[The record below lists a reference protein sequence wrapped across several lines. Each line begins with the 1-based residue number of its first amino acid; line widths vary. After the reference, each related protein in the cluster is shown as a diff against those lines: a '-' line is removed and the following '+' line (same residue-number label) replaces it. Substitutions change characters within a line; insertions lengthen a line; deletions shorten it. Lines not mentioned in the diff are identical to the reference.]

1 MSKEQPI
8 NIAGTQIPVT
18 AVHGDIDIPA
28 VLRFPPFVDWVNA
41 LSKETHDDLE
51 KELEVKKVEIQNV
64 DYFGPK
70 LGFIKFK
77 IDARLKENGKNIPGI
92 VFMRGGSVA
101 VLLILRSKENDGSIV
116 SEHVVLTVQP
126 RIAVPSFG
134 FPELPAGMLDGSGN
148 FAGKASEEIKEE
160 TGLEIKDHELIDMT
174 GLSFGEKYRG
184 AYPSPGGC
192 DEFMRLCLCIKEMRR
207 EQVQELEGR
216 LCGLREHGESITVK
230 LVKLNDLWKIPDM
243 KALSALTLYNELRRE
258 VSVFFMNTSHSVT
271 NGNHSSEKNGVHYF
285 NGSGVASNGNDND
298 IKINSN
304 GRNGSNN
311 DSHVYHMPDSYVNG
325 ASPVTPSNGV
335 FDHSKQ
341 DPETVI
347 EISPNGRYAKLN
359 TVLGKG
365 AYKVVWK
372 AIDRD
377 EGYEVAW
384 NCFQT
389 TRAEYIELNQ
399 EIEILRQVRHPN
411 IINFHYCWYKDAEF
425 IFVTELMTSGTLREY
440 IRKLSLPNPKI
451 VKRWSR
457 QILKGLIYL
466 HSHDPPIIHRDIKC
480 DNIFINGAH
489 GEVKIGDMGTA
500 KMKLGKKYTVIGTPE
515 FMAPEMYE
523 ERGYNE
529 KVDIY
534 AFGMCL
540 LEMVTGEYPYSECK
554 NAAQIYKK
562 VIQGTRPES
571 LAKVQDEEILDLI
584 NNCLSPENERY
595 TAEQIVVH
603 PFLTVE
609 PEVVLIAADERRTHL
624 KLQVVFKGMDN
635 LSVKFDFKVEKD
647 TAEEVVKEM
656 IDESVLPQKYQQFI
670 THEINRILRDLNK
683 ASKDDDSN
691 DEIRHW
697 NSLPGTPPFP
707 GGISPHLPP
716 HNSPGSFALPLTLD
730 RDNSPNSTSSG
741 PVTSDSLRRT
751 QEWQAE
757 ELEDILP
764 LKDYPNETPIEDFV
778 HETAVATNRDPEK
791 AKEWTTKLKHQ
802 DIMTIGDLRD
812 LLEEDWAGIGLTVFA
827 SRALKNALY
836 GKSLRSPGLYPR
848 SMGSSSANISG
859 GEEGL

>member
-1 MSKEQPI
+1 MDTPHPI
-8 NIAGTQIPVT
+8 
-18 AVHGDIDIPA
+18 
-28 VLRFPPFVDWVNA
+28 VN
-41 LSKETHDDLE
+41 
-51 KELEVKKVEIQNV
+51 
-64 DYFGPK
+64 
-70 LGFIKFK
+70 
-77 IDARLKENGKNIPGI
+77 GI
-92 VFMRGGSVA
+92 
-101 VLLILRSKENDGSIV
+101 
-116 SEHVVLTVQP
+116 
-126 RIAVPSFG
+126 
-134 FPELPAGMLDGSGN
+134 
-148 FAGKASEEIKEE
+148 
-160 TGLEIKDHELIDMT
+160 
-174 GLSFGEKYRG
+174 
-184 AYPSPGGC
+184 
-192 DEFMRLCLCIKEMRR
+192 
-207 EQVQELEGR
+207 
-216 LCGLREHGESITVK
+216 
-230 LVKLNDLWKIPDM
+230 
-243 KALSALTLYNELRRE
+243 
-258 VSVFFMNTSHSVT
+258 
-271 NGNHSSEKNGVHYF
+271 HSSKKNGVHHF
-285 NGSGVASNGNDND
+285 NGSGVESNGHGVE
-298 IKINSN
+298 ISK

-311 DSHVYHMPDSYVNG
+311 DLNTYYMPDSYNNG
-325 ASPVTPSNGV
+325 TSPVTQSNGV

-389 TRAEYIELNQ
+389 TRAEYNELNQ

-457 QILKGLIYL
+457 QILRGLIHL
-466 HSHDPPIIHRDIKC
+466 HSHNPPIIHRDIKC

-562 VIQGTRPES
+562 VIQGIKPES

-595 TAEQIVVH
+595 TAEQIRAH
-603 PFLTVE
+603 PFFTVE
-609 PEVVLIAADERRTHL
+609 PEVLLAAADETKTHL
-624 KLQVVFKGMDN
+624 KLQVVFKEGTDN

-647 TAEEVVKEM
+647 TAEEVVEEM
-656 IDESVLPQKYQQFI
+656 IDEKVLPRKYQQFI

-683 ASKDDDSN
+683 SSKDDDSN
-691 DEIRHW
+691 DEISRHW
-697 NSLPGTPPFP
+697 NSQPGTPPFP
-707 GGISPHLPP
+707 NGISPHLPP
-716 HNSPGSFALPLTLD
+716 HNSPGSFAPPLTLD

-741 PVTSDSLRRT
+741 PATSESQRKTQT
-751 QEWQAE
+751 QEWQTE
-757 ELEDILP
+757 ELDDILP
-764 LKDYPNETPIEDFV
+764 VKDYPNETPIEDFV
-778 HETAVATNRDPEK
+778 HEAAVATNRPEK

-802 DIMTIGDLRD
+802 DIMTVGDLRD
-812 LLEEDWAGIGLTVFA
+812 LLDEDWAGLGLTVFA

-836 GKSLRSPGLYPR
+836 GKSLRSPGIYPR
-848 SMGSSSANISG
+848 SMGSSNANISG
-859 GEEGL
+859 GEDNFV